1 MVLDNTF
8 EALQSMYPSVI
19 GINDADSS
27 MMASIENNY
36 PPGMNTGNA
45 ETQSDHDTSGINNT
59 KTVSVDTGS
68 HSQGMQNLF
77 SSSDFEGFHSSDIL
91 SDALNTN
98 SHPSGHTPSITESY
112 DGGENATDSED
123 TIPATD
129 NISVNTTLP
138 SNFFLTKQINEQY
151 APDVISLWKSDAMR
165 KKWSVPILNLNKD
178 EIYSLSKPAPNW
190 QTMDPYSSLEDI
202 GSDTNTAQPETVEHS
217 STQGYHRCSKCYAT
231 HKSTCKS
238 KHDIRYVYNDIAS
251 TSDSDYDQKLKQI
264 RDPNIGL
271 KAPSNSRLCAQ
282 AIIHEAKAKSAAA
295 RSSGVDTAT
304 LPFDKNKNKQCC
316 YCPNTFY
323 YSAGLKTHIEHAPQ
337 NIVNLKE

>member
-1 MVLDNTF
+1 MQTNEISVTDILSNLDLPNAMIEKYSLQQTNSDVPFSDHTYCVNSHHNKSAKSSDEPDPESVSTSVSLTTSPVNQQVIINLANLTLENTDNSKALEVSMVLDNTF

-36 PPGMNTGNA
+36 PPGINTGNV
-45 ETQSDHDTSGINNT
+45 ERQSDHDTSGINNT

-112 DGGENATDSED
+112 DGGENTTDSED

-165 KKWSVPILNLNKD
+165 EKMVSADI
-178 EIYSLSKPAPNW
+178 KP
-190 QTMDPYSSLEDI
+190 
-202 GSDTNTAQPETVEHS
+202 
-217 STQGYHRCSKCYAT
+217 
-231 HKSTCKS
+231 
-238 KHDIRYVYNDIAS
+238 
-251 TSDSDYDQKLKQI
+251 
-264 RDPNIGL
+264 
-271 KAPSNSRLCAQ
+271 
-282 AIIHEAKAKSAAA
+282 
-295 RSSGVDTAT
+295 
-304 LPFDKNKNKQCC
+304 
-316 YCPNTFY
+316 
-323 YSAGLKTHIEHAPQ
+323 
-337 NIVNLKE
+337 